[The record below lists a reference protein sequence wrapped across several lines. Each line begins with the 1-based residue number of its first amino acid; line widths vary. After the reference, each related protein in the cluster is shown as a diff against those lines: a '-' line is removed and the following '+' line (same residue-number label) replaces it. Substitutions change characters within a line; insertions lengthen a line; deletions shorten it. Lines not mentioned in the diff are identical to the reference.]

1 MTSITKKQV
10 LEALESYLR
19 EEKGRIVETKALLQ
33 KNLKE
38 LEIHSRES
46 DIQAH
51 GVICPQSNHW
61 TEIAKTNQE
70 QYYALKTSKINWL
83 QEKEKLDHGSLVF
96 VQYKDDEKV
105 PRFYRGRKKIIMYL
119 PFGGIVLDNVKGQE
133 VIIVSYA
140 AKCMQHILGLRKD
153 PNIESFEVLAY

>member
-10 LEALESYLR
+10 LEALESYLH
-19 EEKGRIVETKALLQ
+19 EEQGRIADTKAQLST
-33 KNLKE
+33 NLKE

-46 DIQAH
+46 DIQAN

-61 TEIAKTNQE
+61 TAMAKTNQE
-70 QYYALKTSKINWL
+70 QYYSLKTNKINWL

-96 VQYKDDEKV
+96 VAYKDDVQV

-119 PFGGIVLDNVKGQE
+119 PFGGMILDVEGQE
-133 VIIVSYA
+133 VIVVSYA

-153 PNIESFEVLAY
+153 PNIKSFEVLEY